1 MFHHME
7 DDIMSADT
15 RPAVIRQFPCLDD
28 NFGVLVHVPESTS
41 GPGGTIAFDVPD
53 ADPYKQV
60 LKETGWTLTDILV
73 THHHWDHVQGL
84 EKLKADTGARVTGP
98 ALSRD
103 RIGGLDAVVE
113 DGDEVTAAGIAF
125 KAIGTPGHTLDQIS
139 WWAPEL
145 SFAHTGDTLFSLG
158 CGRIFE
164 GDPTMMWTS
173 LEKLMRL
180 LPPATDIYCGH
191 EYTLSNA
198 RFARTVDPDNAAL
211 KERVAEVERLREQG
225 LPTLPTTMARERAT
239 NPFLRAGDAAI
250 RSRLHLEDA
259 SDAEVFAEIRRRKDT
274 F

>member
-1 MFHHME
+1 
-7 DDIMSADT
+7 MSADD
-15 RPAVIRQFPCLDD
+15 RAVIRQFTCLDD
-28 NFGVLVHVPESTS
+28 NFGVLVHVPESAS
-41 GPGGTIAFDVPD
+41 GPGDTIAIDVPH
-53 ADPYKQV
+53 AAPYRDV

-84 EKLKADTGARVTGP
+84 VELKAETGARATGP

-103 RIGGLDAVVE
+103 KIAGLDAFVE
-113 DGDEVTAAGIAF
+113 DGDEITVAGVAF

-164 GDPTMMWTS
+164 GDPAMMWAS
-173 LEKLMRL
+173 LEKLIRL
-180 LPPATDIYCGH
+180 LPPQTAIHCGH

-198 RFARTVDPDNAAL
+198 RFALTVDPDNATL
-211 KERVAEVERLREQG
+211 KARVAEVESLREQG
-225 LPTLPTTMARERAT
+225 LPTLPTTMAAELAA
-239 NPFLRAGDAAI
+239 NPFLRPGDAAI
-250 RSRLHLEDA
+250 RKHLGLEGA
-259 SDAEVFAEIRRRKDT
+259 SDAAVFAEIRRRKDT